1 MQQKW
6 HSWAMTPNGDVSPAK
21 TQLRRALIGMAVG
34 VVLIVAF
41 LVVSAVTN
49 RLGLIGVGVG
59 VVFVALN
66 AGRAIWVMKRR
77 EGTN

>member
-1 MQQKW
+1 
-6 HSWAMTPNGDVSPAK
+6 MTPNGDVSQAEA
-21 TQLRRALIGMAVG
+21 QLRRALIGMAVG

-77 EGTN
+77 EGKS

>member
-1 MQQKW
+1 MERKW

-21 TQLRRALIGMAVG
+21 AQFRRALIGIAVG

-41 LVVSAVTN
+41 LVVSAVTD

-77 EGTN
+77 EGKN

>member
-1 MQQKW
+1 MEQKW
-6 HSWAMTPNGDVSPAK
+6 HSWAMSPNGDVSPAK
-21 TQLRRALIGMAVG
+21 AQLRRALIGMAVG

-41 LVVSAVTN
+41 LAVSLVTSQ
-49 RLGLIGVGVG
+49 LALIGVGVG

-77 EGTN
+77 EGKS

>member
-1 MQQKW
+1 
-6 HSWAMTPNGDVSPAK
+6 MTPNGDVSPAK
-21 TQLRRALIGMAVG
+21 TQLRRALIGMAV
-34 VVLIVAF
+34 

>member
-1 MQQKW
+1 
-6 HSWAMTPNGDVSPAK
+6 MTPNGDVSPAK

>member
-6 HSWAMTPNGDVSPAK
+6 HSWAMTPNGDVSPAEA
-21 TQLRRALIGMAVG
+21 QLRRALIGMAVG

-66 AGRAIWVMKRR
+66 ACRAIWVIKRR
-77 EGTN
+77 EGKD

>member
-1 MQQKW
+1 MGQKW
-6 HSWAMTPNGDVSPAK
+6 HSWAMTLNSDVRPAK
-21 TQLRRALIGMAVG
+21 AQLRRALIGMAVG

-41 LVVSAVTN
+41 LVISAVTN

-66 AGRAIWVMKRR
+66 AGRAVWVMRR
-77 EGTN
+77 RQGKK

>member
-1 MQQKW
+1 MEQKW

-21 TQLRRALIGMAVG
+21 AQLRRAFIGMAVG

-77 EGTN
+77 EGKN

>member
-1 MQQKW
+1 
-6 HSWAMTPNGDVSPAK
+6 MTPNGDVSPAK
-21 TQLRRALIGMAVG
+21 AQFRRALAGIAVG

-41 LVVSAVTN
+41 FVVSAVTD

-77 EGTN
+77 GGKN

>member
-1 MQQKW
+1 MEQKW
-6 HSWAMTPNGDVSPAK
+6 HSWAMSPNGDVSPAK
-21 TQLRRALIGMAVG
+21 AQLRRALIGMAVG

-41 LVVSAVTN
+41 LVVGAVTN

-77 EGTN
+77 EGKS